1 MRSHLIKAL
10 CGLPLT
16 SLSLLSF
23 NASAA
28 WPEADKPVHLI
39 VPAPGGAGTA
49 DTIARLI
56 ADKLS
61 TKLDANVIVENRG
74 GANGNIGAAA
84 AAKAKPDGYSLLF
97 SWAGTL
103 AVSPHIY
110 KNPGFSPMTD
120 FEPIGLVAEVPNILV
135 VNNKLPVKTLAEFIE
150 YARAHPGELNF
161 GSSGNGSSMHI
172 AGEFFMRETGTK
184 LVHIPYS
191 APGQATTNLMAND
204 IQVMFQLVPGII
216 GQVKAQQ
223 VRPLALLSRQPSPSL
238 PDVPTTAALGHP
250 QLLSSTWFALLAP
263 RGTPE
268 AITTRVNTALN
279 EVLKDPAIIEKLGS
293 MGATT
298 LGGSRQELASYMDEE
313 LQKWG
318 RVLRQVEVAVK

>member
-1 MRSHLIKAL
+1 MRLHIRKAL
-10 CGLPLT
+10 CGLTLA
-16 SLSLLSF
+16 SLSLFSV
-23 NASAA
+23 NAMAA
-28 WPEADKPVHLI
+28 WPSAGKPIHLI

-56 ADKLS
+56 ADRLASKLG
-61 TKLDANVIVENRG
+61 TNVVVENRG
-74 GANGNIGAAA
+74 GANGNIGVAA

-103 AVSPHIY
+103 AVSPHLY
-110 KNPGFSPMTD
+110 KDPGFNPKED

-135 VNNKLPVKTLAEFIE
+135 VNNALPVSTLAEFID
-150 YARAHPGELNF
+150 YARKHPEELNF

-184 LVHIPYS
+184 LMHIPYS

-204 IQVMFQLVPGII
+204 IQAMFQLVPGII
-216 GQVKAQQ
+216 GQVKADQ
-223 VRPLALLSRQPSPSL
+223 VRPLALLSKQPSPSL
-238 PDVPTTAALGHP
+238 PDVPTTAALGYP
-250 QLLSSTWFALLAP
+250 ELVSSTWFALLAP
-263 RGTPE
+263 HNTPE
-268 AITTRVNTALN
+268 AITSRVNSALN
-279 EVLKDPAIIEKLGS
+279 EILKDPAIIEKLGT

-298 LGGSRQELASYMDEE
+298 LGGSGQELASYMDEE

-318 RVLRQVEVAVK
+318 RVLRQVDIAVK